1 MRMMMLLKYLQYRY
15 VKARMTA
22 YLDGDLPVKTRR
34 FIARQ
39 IDENPLCYQDYIRAK
54 QTRQELERALPTF
67 GKPESGQL
75 DNLWANIQLE
85 LNQPEFV
92 VVQSRQPYGYSL
104 SYGVAMLVLAIIMLA
119 PFAIDAGRSSLLPV
133 SHALPEQVAELAL
146 SAATPDSEVRAVA
159 IAVNTEVQSST
170 VSSVPL
176 QNTPAPR
183 TPGS

>member
-1 MRMMMLLKYLQYRY
+1 MLLKYLQYRY
-15 VKARMTA
+15 VKARMNT

-54 QTRQELERALPTF
+54 QTRQELEHSLPSF
-67 GKPESGQL
+67 GTPQVGQL
-75 DNLWANIQLE
+75 DNLWVNIQAE
-85 LNQPEFV
+85 LNQPDTV
-92 VVQSRQPYGYSL
+92 TAHPKHPYGYSL
-104 SYGVAMLVLAIIMLA
+104 SYGVAMLLLAFIMLA
-119 PFAIDAGRSSLLPV
+119 PFAIDAGRSSLSPV

-146 SAATPDSEVRAVA
+146 SAATPDAEVRAVA
-159 IAVNTEVQSST
+159 VAINTEVQSRT
-170 VSSVPL
+170 VSSIPL

>member
-1 MRMMMLLKYLQYRY
+1 MLLKYLQYRY
-15 VKARMTA
+15 VKARMMA

-54 QTRQELERALPTF
+54 QTRQELERTLPVF
-67 GKPESGQL
+67 GTAESGQL
-75 DNLWANIQLE
+75 DNLWANIQAE
-85 LNQPEFV
+85 LNQADTATPQV
-92 VVQSRQPYGYSL
+92 KHPYSYSL

-119 PFAIDAGRSSLLPV
+119 PFAIDAGRSGLSPV

-146 SAATPDSEVRAVA
+146 SAATPDAEVRVVAV
-159 IAVNTEVQSST
+159 AVNTEEQSIT
-170 VSSVPL
+170 VSSIPL